1 MTARMT
7 AATFLAET
15 LQGYGVSQVFL
26 VPAMLSRT
34 LYELEKRTDI
44 GRIVT
49 HGEKAAAYM
58 ADGYARASGRPGI
71 CMAQHVGAAN
81 LAAGLRDAYM
91 ACSPVIAITGGP
103 YLHSRY
109 KNQYQ
114 QIEDL
119 AVFDS
124 LTKYN
129 ARIDVPERIPEMIRQ
144 GFRVATSG
152 RPGPVHIEF
161 AGHAGE
167 IEATECEF
175 EVVIEE
181 RFSRAPAFRPH
192 PEPEPVHV
200 AADVLANAERPVIV
214 AGGGVRQ
221 SDAAAE
227 LVALAEKIGIPV
239 ATSMNAKDVID
250 SRHPLAV
257 GVPGLYA
264 RKSANLAVGEADAV
278 FFVGSKTGS
287 QLTSEWRVLAPG
299 ARVIHLDIDP
309 DELGRHYPGELSL
322 LGDAKVTL
330 AAVADIG
337 DATAAAR
344 HRPWIERV
352 QRFVADWHED
362 NASLLE
368 SDAVPIRPER
378 LCSELSQHL
387 PSDAIVVSDTG
398 HSGMWTA
405 TYLDLKSGQSFI
417 RCAGSLGWGL
427 PAALGAQLAV
437 PDRPVVLFSGD
448 GGFYYHLAEL
458 ETAARWGIGATLI
471 VNNNRSLNQEQQL
484 FKPAYGGTL
493 HGRHTELWH
502 HRDIDFANVAESL
515 GVTGIRV
522 EKPGD
527 FSAALRRGLASPG
540 PTVIDVVSDIDAMAP
555 FSEGLRTDPT
565 EHGQVYSAGAG
576 RQ

>member
-1 MTARMT
+1 MTTRMT
-7 AATFLAET
+7 GAEFLADT
-15 LQGYGVSQVFL
+15 LQGYGVSHVFL
-26 VPAMLSRT
+26 VPAVLSRT
-34 LYELEKRTDI
+34 LYEMEARTSI
-44 GRIVT
+44 GRIVA

-58 ADGYARASGRPGI
+58 ADGYARASGKPGI
-71 CMAQHVGAAN
+71 CMAQSVGAAN

-103 YLHSRY
+103 YLHSRH

-114 QIEDL
+114 QIDDFPIFEP
-119 AVFDS
+119 

-129 ARIDVPERIPEMIRQ
+129 ARVDLPERIPEMIRQ
-144 GFRVATSG
+144 AFRVATTG
-152 RPGPVHIEF
+152 RPGPVHLEF
-161 AGHAGE
+161 AGHAAE
-167 IEATECEF
+167 IEATECVF
-175 EVVIEE
+175 EVVVEE
-181 RFSRAPAFRPH
+181 RFSHVPAFRVH
-192 PEPEPVHV
+192 PEPAAVH
-200 AADVLANAERPVIV
+200 AAAEVLANAERPIIV

-227 LVALAEKIGIPV
+227 LVALAEKMGIPV

-250 SRHPLAV
+250 GLHPLSV
-257 GVPGLYA
+257 GVPGLYG
-264 RKSANLAVGEADAV
+264 RKSANLAVMEADVV

-287 QLTSEWRVLAPG
+287 QLTSDWRVPAPG

-309 DELGRHYPGELSL
+309 EELGRHYSGALCL
-322 LGDAKVTL
+322 LGDAKVALGALMEVT
-330 AAVADIG
+330 
-337 DATAAAR
+337 DATAER
-344 HRPWIERV
+344 RRSWVERV
-352 QRFVADWHED
+352 QRFVADWREGY
-362 NASLLE
+362 AAALG

-398 HSGMWTA
+398 HSGMWTGI
-405 TYLDLKSGQSFI
+405 YLDLKRGQSFV

-437 PDRPVVLFSGD
+437 PDRPVVMFSGD

-471 VNNNRSLNQEQQL
+471 VNNNRSLNQERYI
-484 FKPAYGGTL
+484 FAPAYGGTL

-502 HRDIDFANVAESL
+502 HRDIDFVAVAESL
-515 GVTGIRV
+515 GATGIRV
-522 EKPGD
+522 KKPGD
-527 FSAALRRGLASPG
+527 FAAAVEQGIATPG

-555 FSEGLRTDPT
+555 FSEGLTT
-565 EHGQVYSAGAG
+565 AS
-576 RQ
+576 

>member
-1 MTARMT
+1 MTARIT
-7 AATFLAET
+7 GARLLADM
-15 LQGYGVSQVFL
+15 LQGYGVSHVFL
-26 VPAMLSRT
+26 IPAILSKM
-34 LYELEKRTDI
+34 LYEMEERTSI
-44 GRIVT
+44 GRIVA

-58 ADGYARASGRPGI
+58 ADGYARASGRPGM
-71 CMAQHVGAAN
+71 CFAQHVGSAN

-103 YLHSRY
+103 SLQSRY

-114 QIEDL
+114 QIDDL
-119 AVFDS
+119 AVFEP

-129 ARIDVPERIPEMIRQ
+129 ARIDVPERIPEMMRQ
-144 GFRVATSG
+144 AFRAATSG

-167 IEATECEF
+167 IEAVACESEF
-175 EVVIEE
+175 VIEE
-181 RFSRAPAFRPH
+181 RFSRLPAFRPH
-192 PEPEPVHV
+192 PEPASVR
-200 AADVLANAERPVIV
+200 AAAEVLAHAARPVIV

-221 SDAAAE
+221 SGAAAE

-250 SRHPLAV
+250 SRHALSV

-264 RKSANLAVGEADAV
+264 RKSANLAVTEADVV
-278 FFVGSKTGS
+278 FFVGSKSGS
-287 QLTSEWRVLAPG
+287 QVTSDWRVPAPG

-309 DELGRHYPGELSL
+309 EELGRHYAGELCL
-322 LGDAKVTL
+322 LGDAKATL
-330 AAVADIG
+330 AALADVADS
-337 DATAAAR
+337 TAAAR
-344 HRPWIERV
+344 HRQWIERV
-352 QRFVADWHED
+352 QGFVADWRTD
-362 NASLLE
+362 NEAVLE
-368 SDAVPIRPER
+368 SNAVPIRPER

-387 PSDAIVVSDTG
+387 PGDAIVVSDTG

-437 PDRPVVLFSGD
+437 PDRAVVLFSGD

-458 ETAARWGIGATLI
+458 ETAARWGISATLV

-484 FKPAYGGTL
+484 FEPAYGGTL

-502 HRDIDFANVAESL
+502 HRDIDFAKVAESL
-515 GVTGIRV
+515 GATGICV

-527 FSAALRRGLASPG
+527 FSAALQKAIATPG
-540 PTVIDVVSDIDAMAP
+540 PAVIDVVSDIDAIAP
-555 FSEGLRTDPT
+555 FSEGLTTTVLTPVGCT
-565 EHGQVYSAGAG
+565 GS
-576 RQ
+576 